1 MPLLPLIYRLRAKMG
16 TREDLRPRAREPRSK
31 LPSLPCRTLPRT
43 GRKLLGKTRN
53 GTGNCQNQRLRRLAS
68 AISWMENP
76 KMVSIRHA
84 ERSGSGIVTEE
95 LGRSIKCCEV
105 ALSSASARTWGG
117 KIKNAQKVHDT
128 ALSCIVSGSLGTKLT
143 ASINVSFI

>member
-1 MPLLPLIYRLRAKMG
+1 
-16 TREDLRPRAREPRSK
+16 
-31 LPSLPCRTLPRT
+31 
-43 GRKLLGKTRN
+43 
-53 GTGNCQNQRLRRLAS
+53 
-68 AISWMENP
+68 
-76 KMVSIRHA
+76 MVSIRHA

-128 ALSCIVSGSLGTKLT
+128 ALRFVHRFRLSGHE
-143 ASINVSFI
+143 AHRINQRIIHLKTLLEELR